1 MELIL
6 QKDLPHQQAA
16 IDAVSHVFEGVHI
29 SAPKQ
34 YFENTRISITD
45 GVIEQNIR
53 ALQKTVR
60 GRTVMM
66 KNSLN
71 MMRMPKKDKTNLFWT
86 GQRRLL
92 SPLI

>member
-34 YFENTRISITD
+34 YFENPRISITD

-60 GRTVMM
+60 GDHDYVSPE
-66 KNSLN
+66 NGILSLDIK
-71 MMRMPKKDKTNLFWT
+71 METGTGKTYVY
-86 GQRRLL
+86 
-92 SPLI
+92 